1 MAGADR
7 SDGRDAPDGQVW
19 KEYHPTAIAVL
30 KAMIVLF
37 ELICLWGQYV
47 VIVLSGDIVAAYPEL
62 ASARWPYAVA
72 GLLGILCFEVAL
84 IPLWRLLTLAKRRDV
99 FSGRAVRWTDAIT
112 ACAAAEG
119 AVVLFVLL
127 YGSLAHAEYYDPA
140 QGASA
145 DVAMGAAAMSAAC
158 VVALLLIA
166 AFVLL
171 MLVMR
176 SLLKAAIAQRDEL
189 EAVI

>member
-1 MAGADR
+1 MAGVDR
-7 SDGRDAPDGQVW
+7 SDGSDVPDVRLW

-37 ELICLWGQYV
+37 ELICLWGQCV
-47 VIVLSGDIVAAYPEL
+47 VVVLSGDITAMYPEL
-62 ASARWPYAVA
+62 APARWPYAVA

-84 IPLWRLLTLAKRRDV
+84 IPLWRLLTLVKRRDV
-99 FSGRAVRWTDAIT
+99 FSGKAVRWTDAIV
-112 ACAAAEG
+112 ACATAEG
-119 AVVLFVLL
+119 ALVLFVLL
-127 YGSLAHAEYYDPA
+127 YGSLAHAEYYDSA
-140 QGASA
+140 RGASA
-145 DVAMGAAAMSAAC
+145 DVAMGAVAMSVAC

-166 AFVLL
+166 AFILL

-176 SLLKAAIAQRDEL
+176 SLLNAAIAQRDEL

>member
-1 MAGADR
+1 MAVINR
-7 SDGRDAPDGQVW
+7 IDGRDAPDAQIW
-19 KEYHPTAIAVL
+19 REYHPKAISALKVL
-30 KAMIVLF
+30 IVLC

-47 VIVLSGDIVAAYPEL
+47 VVVLSGDIVAAYPQL
-62 ASARWPYAVA
+62 ASARWPYAIA
-72 GLLGILCFEVAL
+72 GVLGILCFEVAL
-84 IPLWRLLTLAKRRDV
+84 IPLWRLLTLAERRDV
-99 FSGRAVRWTDAIT
+99 FSGKAVRWTDAII

-119 AVVLFVLL
+119 VLVLFVLL
-127 YGSLAHAEYYDPA
+127 YGSLGHAEYFDPS
-140 QGASA
+140 QGATA
-145 DVAMGAAAMSAAC
+145 DVAIGAAAMSAAC

-176 SLLKAAIAQRDEL
+176 SLLKAAIAQRNEL